1 MFSQTSAK
9 MFSQMVVT
17 HKYQKWTNPRVIPD
31 HCNKAQAKNG
41 TKLLLVVSLV
51 LVTHLVQRKSLLHW
65 KMMNLNFESWFQ
77 FSDMYEL
84 IRFMYKYIWQ
94 VQKVQTKK

>member
-51 LVTHLVQRKSLLHW
+51 LVTHSVQRKSFCTK

-94 VQKVQTKK
+94 VQKVQPKK